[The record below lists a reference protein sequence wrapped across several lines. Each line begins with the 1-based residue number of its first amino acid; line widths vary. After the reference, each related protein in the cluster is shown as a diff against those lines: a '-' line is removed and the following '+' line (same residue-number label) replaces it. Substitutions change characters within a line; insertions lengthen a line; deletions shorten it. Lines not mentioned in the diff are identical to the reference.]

1 MVIQDSISS
10 SIKVKHQLDF
20 NCESRMHLCKSTG
33 KKKTD
38 MMGAFIGIPFPLNN
52 EGVNRLLNVF
62 TRDKD
67 CKNLKRP

>member
-1 MVIQDSISS
+1 
-10 SIKVKHQLDF
+10 
-20 NCESRMHLCKSTG
+20 MHLCKSTG

-67 CKNLKRP
+67 CKNLKRPKLT